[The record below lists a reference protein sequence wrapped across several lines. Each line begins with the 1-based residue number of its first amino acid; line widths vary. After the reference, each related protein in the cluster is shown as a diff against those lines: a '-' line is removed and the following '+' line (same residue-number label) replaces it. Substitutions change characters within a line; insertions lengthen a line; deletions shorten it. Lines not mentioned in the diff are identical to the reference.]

1 MWTCPWRRRGR
12 VPLGLSA
19 ARATAY
25 LQDKYPEQGG
35 LVGFICRYLESLHS
49 HFVSHR
55 QPWLVA
61 SGSEPISPGRLLPCP
76 FSVER
81 ARESFIKL
89 PPTPAPPCSPVLTR
103 CFLLEKHPEA
113 SLAKAY
119 ELCTVCP
126 LYCVFPDGPSLMLSP
141 FTPFLCFLCSF
152 FTSHTGFFLK
162 FLRSARV
169 FVALHFALAP
179 LPRASPV
186 HASLVSDL
194 FPSYVTFSEKTSPE
208 HPYHYPSR
216 FFIT

>member
-25 LQDKYPEQGG
+25 LQDRYPEQGG
-35 LVGFICRYLESLHS
+35 LVGFICRCLESLHS
-49 HFVSHR
+49 HFVSHW

-89 PPTPAPPCSPVLTR
+89 PPAPAPPCSPVRAR

-119 ELCTVCP
+119 VGSVRSVLCTVCSLTAP
-126 LYCVFPDGPSLMLSP
+126 LSCYLP
-141 FTPFLCFLCSF
+141 FTPCLCFLCSV

-162 FLRSARV
+162 FLKSARM

-179 LPRASPV
+179 LPRAP
-186 HASLVSDL
+186 
-194 FPSYVTFSEKTSPE
+194 PSMPFLIQTFSSHVTFSEKTSPE
-208 HPYHYPSR
+208 HPYRYPSC
-216 FFIT
+216 FFAT